1 MRKLAL
7 ITAAVMMSVGSIGTA
22 AATVAPSAIAP
33 VSTQGVL
40 ANRLAIGLAQPAQD
54 NAGDEAAGVT
64 AGGGIGTE
72 GVIVAVVVVV
82 AIGAG
87 VAGVVAAYIFYDTA
101 AGVSNND
108 TRPTSSYAPVL
119 KPDGRVHLWWA
130 RPFSCPCPLACRRC
144 RQHGRRLSRLRLASR
159 HAV

>member
-87 VAGVVAAYIFYDTA
+87 VAG
-101 AGVSNND
+101 GVSNND